1 MDNIVPNEFLSR
13 VLGIDSNMCPS
24 IEYKHH
30 FCSLAFYHI
39 IAKSYSLG
47 YKRIVIFEDDFKFYN
62 TEDYEG
68 IGNIEKALNQLSTM
82 DAWDIIYFGGYPS
95 GNFEKISNN
104 IIKVET
110 ILAMHGVGI
119 NKSGM
124 EKILQYFP
132 FIDSALDGWISNKD
146 SISKYLVYPMSSYQ
160 KSDYSDLDTSGK
172 TPNKQ
177 HWESHYL
184 KI

>member
-1 MDNIVPNEFLSR
+1 MKIDDFFDRGFYINLERRPDRNEQFIKEMDNIVPNEFLSR

-95 GNFEKISNN
+95 GNFEKI
-104 IIKVET
+104 
-110 ILAMHGVGI
+110 
-119 NKSGM
+119 
-124 EKILQYFP
+124 
-132 FIDSALDGWISNKD
+132 
-146 SISKYLVYPMSSYQ
+146 
-160 KSDYSDLDTSGK
+160 
-172 TPNKQ
+172 
-177 HWESHYL
+177 
-184 KI
+184 